1 MVKNASA
8 ASFDRKPMYL
18 VLAFAL
24 FIGVL
29 LFPTPPSLGA
39 AGQVSLAL
47 LVLAITLWVSECVSA
62 PTSAVILA
70 AAAVG
75 GLYGKPLNVASKVP
89 LSTTAA
95 LNEMLSGFSSSAV
108 ILVAGALFLAAAL
121 KATGLDRRLALLVM
135 SKVGVSPARLIIGA
149 ILIGFVLALFVPSAT
164 ARVGAVIP
172 IMLGIV
178 AALSL
183 PVNSSLGAAL
193 MIVSAEACSIFAI
206 GIKTGAAQNLIATD
220 FMQKAF
226 GHNIAWGDWFMT
238 ALPFTVIMSV
248 VLFLLALFLLR
259 PEVPERGA
267 AEELL
272 RCQLAELG
280 PMTGSEKRLT
290 ALAVVLLVLW
300 ATEGKL
306 HPIDSTSAM
315 VMGVALLLMP
325 GIGVL
330 RWKTAEPLIPWGTV
344 ILFSIGISLGTLLTR
359 TGAATWLA
367 NATLGQ
373 LGLGTLSAVAVIAA
387 LSAFNIVLHLGFA
400 SATGL
405 ASTLIPV
412 MIAFAQQ
419 LPPSTGNAFGIVL
432 IQQFVVSIGFI
443 LPMNAPQNMLCY
455 GTGAFD
461 TRTFALIG
469 VPLTIAGYL
478 VILALS
484 ATVWPAMGVL

>member
-1 MVKNASA
+1 M
-8 ASFDRKPMYL
+8 
-18 VLAFAL
+18 
-24 FIGVL
+24 
-29 LFPTPPSLGA
+29 
-39 AGQVSLAL
+39 
-47 LVLAITLWVSECVSA
+47 
-62 PTSAVILA
+62 
-70 AAAVG
+70 
-75 GLYGKPLNVASKVP
+75 
-89 LSTTAA
+89 
-95 LNEMLSGFSSSAV
+95 
-108 ILVAGALFLAAAL
+108 
-121 KATGLDRRLALLVM
+121 
-135 SKVGVSPARLIIGA
+135 
-149 ILIGFVLALFVPSAT
+149 
-164 ARVGAVIP
+164 
-172 IMLGIV
+172 
-178 AALSL
+178 
-183 PVNSSLGAAL
+183 NSNLGAAL
-193 MIVSAEACSIFAI
+193 MIVSAQACTIFNI

-226 GHNIAWGDWFMT
+226 GHNIAWGDWFVA

-248 VLFLLALFLLR
+248 VLFVLSLWLLR
-259 PEVPERGA
+259 PQVPARGQ
-267 AEELL
+267 AEEML
-272 RCQLAELG
+272 RRQLAEMG

-290 ALAVVLLVLW
+290 ALALVLLVLW

-330 RWKTAEPLIPWGTV
+330 HWKTAEPLIPWGTIV
-344 ILFSIGISLGTLLTR
+344 LFAIGISLGTLLSR

-367 NATLGQ
+367 SATLGH
-373 LGLGTLSAVAVIAA
+373 LGLGTLSAVGVIAA

-419 LPPSTGNAFGIVL
+419 LPPSTGSAFGIVL
-432 IQQFVVSIGFI
+432 IQQFVVSFGMI

-455 GTGAFD
+455 GTGAFE

-469 VPLTIAGYL
+469 LPLTVAGYL
-478 VILALS
+478 LILALS